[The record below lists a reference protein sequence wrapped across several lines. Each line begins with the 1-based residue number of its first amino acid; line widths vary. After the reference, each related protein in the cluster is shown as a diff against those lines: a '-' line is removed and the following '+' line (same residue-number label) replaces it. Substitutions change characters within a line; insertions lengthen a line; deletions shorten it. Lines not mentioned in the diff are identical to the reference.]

1 MWSRGAEKDA
11 TQRNGISEEGK
22 RMRMEP
28 QTTGKVIWDAEFN
41 PNVRT
46 YWLLG
51 GALVLAVT
59 VVGIILLPIW
69 FFVGNK
75 LTGHYLKRMRCV
87 LTEKALHFGKGL
99 FTRVEKT
106 VPLEKITDLG
116 LVQGPLMRY
125 FGIEA
130 LKVETAGQS
139 SEGALVQLLGI
150 VETRK
155 FRDAVLSQRDRL
167 AAAAPSEAR
176 RPDTTATSFPSSATQ
191 VLTDIR
197 DTLHRIER
205 RLGGGD

>member
-1 MWSRGAEKDA
+1 
-11 TQRNGISEEGK
+11 
-22 RMRMEP
+22 MRMDP
-28 QTTGKVIWDAEFN
+28 QATGKVIWEAEFS
-41 PNVRT
+41 PKVRT

-51 GALVLAVT
+51 GALFLTLT

-69 FFVGNK
+69 FLVGNR

-99 FTRVEKT
+99 FIRVEKT
-106 VPLEKITDLG
+106 IPLEKITDLG

-125 FGIEA
+125 LGIEA

-139 SEGALVQLLGI
+139 SEGALVQLVGI

-155 FRDAVLSQRDRL
+155 FRDAVLSQRDRF
-167 AAAAPSEAR
+167 AAAGRAGDRAPE
-176 RPDTTATSFPSSATQ
+176 TTATDFPSSATQ

-205 RLGGGD
+205 RLGGDD

>member
-1 MWSRGAEKDA
+1 
-11 TQRNGISEEGK
+11 
-22 RMRMEP
+22 MEP

-51 GALVLAVT
+51 GALILTVT

-69 FFVGNK
+69 FIVGK
-75 LTGHYLKRMRCV
+75 KVTGHYLKRMRCV
-87 LTEKALHFGKGL
+87 LTEKALHFSKGL
-99 FTRVEKT
+99 FIRVEKT

-139 SEGALVQLLGI
+139 SEGALLQLIGI

-167 AAAAPSEAR
+167 AVAAPSEGR
-176 RPDTTATSFPSSATQ
+176 PPDTTATSSPRSTDHI
-191 VLTDIR
+191 LTDIR
-197 DTLHRIER
+197 DTLHRIEQ